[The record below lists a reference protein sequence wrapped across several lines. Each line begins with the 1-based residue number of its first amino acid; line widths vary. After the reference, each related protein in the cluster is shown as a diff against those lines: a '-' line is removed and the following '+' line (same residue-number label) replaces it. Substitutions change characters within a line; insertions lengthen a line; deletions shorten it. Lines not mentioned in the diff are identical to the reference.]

1 MNNREQSGE
10 IEAELWIRSFAP
22 VGGDERQETAV
33 QRLQTL
39 ADEDRL
45 ADLTVRMWG
54 KKMRRSSAAAYTEE
68 GQVVFDRFEEFREWA
83 AGEGRSLE
91 PFFEERT
98 ERCEFTDEEDGVVVL
113 PSVALAEY
121 RDDELVHLAPHA
133 DGEERV
139 SVRERI
145 EQLRGEADEEAARTV
160 VAAE

>member
-22 VGGDERQETAV
+22 VGGDERQEAAV
-33 QRLQTL
+33 ERLQDL
-39 ADEDRL
+39 EEEGRL

-68 GQVVFDRFEEFREWA
+68 GRVVFDRVEEFREWA

-121 RDDELVHLAPHA
+121 RDDDLVHLAPHV
-133 DGEERV
+133 DGDERV
-139 SVRERI
+139 TVRERI
-145 EQLRGEADEEAARTV
+145 EALRGEDDADVARTV

>member
-1 MNNREQSGE
+1 MNNREQSGG

-22 VGGDERQETAV
+22 VGGDERQEAAV
-33 QRLQTL
+33 DRLQNM
-39 ADEDRL
+39 ADDGRL

-68 GQVVFDRFEEFREWA
+68 GQVVFDRVAEFREWA
-83 AGEGRSLE
+83 AGEGRDLE

-98 ERCEFTDEEDGVVVL
+98 ERCEFTDAEDSVVVL

-121 RDDELVHLAPHA
+121 RDDELVHLAPHVD
-133 DGEERV
+133 DGEQV
-139 SVRERI
+139 TVQERI
-145 EQLRGEADEEAARTV
+145 QKLRGEDDADVSRTV

>member
-1 MNNREQSGE
+1 MNNREESGE

-22 VGGDERQETAV
+22 VGGDERQEAAV
-33 QRLQTL
+33 ERLQRM
-39 ADEDRL
+39 ANEGRL

-83 AGEGRSLE
+83 AGEGRELE

-98 ERCEFTDEEDGVVVL
+98 ERCEFTDTEDSVVVL

-121 RDDELVHLAPHA
+121 RDDDLVHLAPHV
-133 DGEERV
+133 DGDERV
-139 SVRERI
+139 TVRERI
-145 EQLRGEADEEAARTV
+145 EQLRGEDDAEVARTV